1 MRFDTRL
8 VHVGQRPVA
17 GTGDVVPPIHLSVTY
32 DRTAQDPPR
41 HFYAR
46 GEQPNREA
54 LEECLAA
61 LEDARHATVYT
72 SGQAAATTALS
83 LVAPGRLV
91 LASDD
96 VYAGTHQLLAA
107 AAERGVRVRPVD
119 LADPEARERAFAECG
134 PELAMVWLETP
145 TNPLLKVADIAR
157 VSRLAHERDALVVV
171 DNTLAGP
178 VLQRPLALGAD
189 ITLYST
195 TKSIAGHLDVLGG
208 ALVYQDDGLHERFL
222 AYRTMTGN
230 APGGFDCYL
239 THRGL
244 KTLSLRT
251 ARQVENTRALVAALL
266 AEPSVARVSYP
277 GLPEHPQHEVAA
289 RQMAAPG
296 ALATFEYRGD
306 PEKLLHRV
314 RLFTA
319 AVSLGGVR
327 ALIECPAL
335 MTHRPVPRAVR
346 LSLGLTDRLIRISPG
361 IEDPADLVEDL
372 VTALREAA

>member
-8 VHVGQRPVA
+8 VHVGQQPVP
-17 GTGDVVPPIHLSVTY
+17 GTGAVVPPIHLATTY

-41 HFYAR
+41 YFYAR

-83 LVAPGRLV
+83 VVPPGRLV

-96 VYAGTHQLLAA
+96 VYGGTHQLLVA
-107 AAERGVRVRPVD
+107 AAERGVTVRQVD
-119 LADPEARERAFAECG
+119 LADPAERDRALSECG

-145 TNPLLKVADIAR
+145 TNPLLKVADIAA
-157 VSRLAHERDALVVV
+157 VSDLAHRHGALVVV

-178 VLQRPLALGAD
+178 VLQRPLAHGAD

-195 TKSIAGHLDVLGG
+195 TKSVAGHLDVLGG
-208 ALVYQDDGLHERFL
+208 ALVYQDEELHQRFL
-222 AYRTMTGN
+222 AYRTVAGN

-251 ARQVENTRALVAALL
+251 TRQVENTRAVVAALL
-266 AEPSVARVSYP
+266 AEPSVDRVSYP
-277 GLPEHPQHEVAA
+277 GLPAHPQHAVAA
-289 RQMAAPG
+289 RQMTAPG
-296 ALATFEYRGD
+296 ALAAFEYRGD
-306 PEKLLHRV
+306 PAKLLDRV

-327 ALIECPAL
+327 SLIECPAL
-335 MTHRPVPRAVR
+335 MTHRPVPPEVR
-346 LSLGLTDRLIRISPG
+346 RRLGLTDRLIRISPG

-372 VTALREAA
+372 VTALRDGA

>member
-8 VHVGQRPVA
+8 VHVGQQPVP
-17 GTGDVVPPIHLSVTY
+17 GTGDVVPPIHLSTTY

-41 HFYAR
+41 YFYAR

-54 LEECLAA
+54 LEECLSA

-83 LVAPGRLV
+83 VVPPGRLV

-96 VYAGTHQLLAA
+96 VYGGTHQLLAA
-107 AAERGVRVRPVD
+107 ARERGVTVRPVD
-119 LADPEARERAFAECG
+119 LADPAERDRALTGCG
-134 PELAMVWLETP
+134 AELAMVWLETP
-145 TNPLLKVADIAR
+145 TNPLLKVADIAE
-157 VSRLAHERDALVVV
+157 VSRLAHRHGALVVV

-178 VLQRPLALGAD
+178 VLQRPLAQGAD

-195 TKSIAGHLDVLGG
+195 TKFIAGHLDVLGG
-208 ALVYQDDGLHERFL
+208 ALVYQDEELHRRFL
-222 AYRTMTGN
+222 AYRTVAGN

-251 ARQVENTRALVAALL
+251 ARQVANTQAIVAALL
-266 AEPSVARVSYP
+266 AEPRVAQVSYP
-277 GLPEHPQHEVAA
+277 GLPTHPQHAVAA

-296 ALATFEYRGD
+296 ALASFEYRGD
-306 PEKLLHRV
+306 PAKLLDGV

-327 ALIECPAL
+327 SLIECPAL
-335 MTHRPVPRAVR
+335 MTHRPVPPEARR
-346 LSLGLTDRLIRISPG
+346 RLGLTDRLIRISPG

-372 VTALREAA
+372 LTALRDSA